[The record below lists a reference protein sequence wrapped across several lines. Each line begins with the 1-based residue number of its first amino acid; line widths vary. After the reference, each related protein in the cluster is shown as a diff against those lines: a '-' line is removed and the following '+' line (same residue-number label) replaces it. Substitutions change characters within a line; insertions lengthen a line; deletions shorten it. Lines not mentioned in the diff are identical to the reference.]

1 MAGVFQGLAP
11 PTKEN
16 TLYHAYK
23 ILTIKEKLVAHII
36 LILGKAGEKKKAHY
50 SVDKGLNLTLNLN
63 KVSKNLSTINA
74 GKNLEKTPLNSQK
87 NFIKE
92 GEFLNSTHCLLESFE
107 NASCTLIATRDA
119 FEFQCKLFDKHCPK
133 IAAILRSV
141 APVLLDEKSEFED
154 IFHQILQAIK
164 NAPQNE
170 LVILDITH
178 GFRYQ
183 PIIASF
189 ASILGSISAEK
200 SVQIIFAK
208 PLDTINTR
216 FCYVSLQRYTQIS
229 LIALALSTF
238 LQTLSLPHL
247 ALLDNNEPL
256 LRSLWQFSRAIHA
269 NTPNLKL
276 LNQSLNELK
285 LAQKSPNFD
294 GLESILDE
302 LEAILREFESILQS
316 DEDYEKFY
324 KFAQFMLKK
333 GFYLIATTYISET
346 LGLFMLFKFENAG
359 FIKPKNAKLYDKIT
373 AVKNFV
379 FYICDK
385 KGVLKLQGKT
395 ETIFTDI
402 DLAKK
407 RAKAQIKDF
416 EYLKD
421 TMVQIA
427 DFRNHLVHL
436 SAKQNPQS
444 TQRTLQSVLDKFK
457 NTIFQAE
464 FLKDFNA

>member
-1 MAGVFQGLAP
+1 M
-11 PTKEN
+11 
-16 TLYHAYK
+16 
-23 ILTIKEKLVAHII
+23 AHII
-36 LILGKAGEKKKAHY
+36 LILGKAGAKEKAHY
-50 SVDKGLNLTLNLN
+50 SVDKGLNLALNLS
-63 KVSKNLSTINA
+63 KVSKNLSTTNA
-74 GKNLEKTPLNSQK
+74 GKNLEKAPLNSQK

-119 FEFQCKLFDKHCPK
+119 FEFQCELFDKHYPK
-133 IAAILRSV
+133 ITAILRSV
-141 APVLLDEKSEFED
+141 APALLDEKSEFED

-269 NTPNLKL
+269 NTPNLEL

-316 DEDYEKFY
+316 DEYYYEKFY
-324 KFAQFMLKK
+324 KFAQLMLKK
-333 GFYLIATTYISET
+333 GFYLIAATYISET

-359 FIKPKNAKLYDKIT
+359 FINSKNAKLYDKIT

-385 KGVLKLQGKT
+385 NGILKLQSKT
-395 ETIFTDI
+395 EN
-402 DLAKK
+402 L
-407 RAKAQIKDF
+407 
-416 EYLKD
+416 
-421 TMVQIA
+421 
-427 DFRNHLVHL
+427 
-436 SAKQNPQS
+436 
-444 TQRTLQSVLDKFK
+444 
-457 NTIFQAE
+457 
-464 FLKDFNA
+464 FLLI

>member
-1 MAGVFQGLAP
+1 M
-11 PTKEN
+11 
-16 TLYHAYK
+16 
-23 ILTIKEKLVAHII
+23 AHII
-36 LILGKAGEKKKAHY
+36 LILGKAGKKAHY
-50 SVDKGLNLTLNLN
+50 SVDKGLNLTLNLS
-63 KVSKNLSTINA
+63 KVSKNLSTTNA
-74 GKNLEKTPLNSQK
+74 GKNSAQMPLNSHQ

-107 NASCTLIATRDA
+107 NANCTLIATRDA
-119 FEFQCKLFDKHCPK
+119 FKFQCELFDKHCPK
-133 IAAILRSV
+133 IATILRSV
-141 APVLLDEKSEFED
+141 ASVLLDEKSEFED

-164 NAPQNE
+164 NTPQNE

-269 NTPNLKL
+269 NTPNLEL

-285 LAQKSPNFD
+285 LAQKSSNFD

-333 GFYLIATTYISET
+333 GFYLIAATYISET

-359 FIKPKNAKLYDKIT
+359 FINPKNAKLYDKIT
-373 AVKNFV
+373 AVKKFCLL
-379 FYICDK
+379 YLRQK
-385 KGVLKLQGKT
+385 RHYKT
-395 ETIFTDI
+395 T
-402 DLAKK
+402 
-407 RAKAQIKDF
+407 
-416 EYLKD
+416 
-421 TMVQIA
+421 
-427 DFRNHLVHL
+427 
-436 SAKQNPQS
+436 KQN
-444 TQRTLQSVLDKFK
+444 RKL
-457 NTIFQAE
+457 
-464 FLKDFNA
+464 FLLI

>member
-1 MAGVFQGLAP
+1 MVGVFQGFAP

-23 ILTIKEKLVAHII
+23 IPTIKEKLVAHII
-36 LILGKAGEKKKAHY
+36 LILGKAGKKAHY
-50 SVDKGLNLTLNLN
+50 SVDKGLNLTLNLS
-63 KVSKNLSTINA
+63 KVSKNLSTTNA
-74 GKNLEKTPLNSQK
+74 DKNLEKTPLNSHQ

-107 NASCTLIATRDA
+107 NASYTLIATRDA
-119 FEFQCKLFDKHCPK
+119 FKFQCELFDKHCPK
-133 IAAILRSV
+133 IAAILRRV

-208 PLDTINTR
+208 PLDIINTR

-247 ALLDNNEPL
+247 VLLDNNEPL

-269 NTPNLKL
+269 NTPNLEL

-316 DEDYEKFY
+316 NEYYEKFY

-333 GFYLIATTYISET
+333 GFYLIAATYISET

-359 FIKPKNAKLYDKIT
+359 FINPKNAKLYDKIT

-385 KGVLKLQGKT
+385 NGVVKLQSKT
-395 ETIFTDI
+395 ETLFTNI
-402 DLAKK
+402 NLAKK
-407 RAKAQIKDF
+407 CAKAQIKDF

>member
-1 MAGVFQGLAP
+1 M
-11 PTKEN
+11 
-16 TLYHAYK
+16 
-23 ILTIKEKLVAHII
+23 AHII
-36 LILGKAGEKKKAHY
+36 LILGKAGEKEKAHY
-50 SVDKGLNLTLNLN
+50 SVDKGLNLALNANSN
-63 KVSKNLSTINA
+63 KISTNFSTA
-74 GKNLEKTPLNSQK
+74 NVGKNSAQTPLNSHK

-92 GEFLNSTHCLLESFE
+92 GEFLNSTHCLFESFE
-107 NASCTLIATRDA
+107 NASYTLIATRDA
-119 FEFQCKLFDKHCPK
+119 FEFQHKLFDKLCPK
-133 IAAILRSV
+133 SAAILRSV

-208 PLDTINTR
+208 PLNTINTR

-229 LIALALSTF
+229 LIALALNTF
-238 LQTLSLPHL
+238 LQTLSLPNL
-247 ALLDNNEPL
+247 ALLDNNEPF

-269 NTPNLKL
+269 NTPNLEL

-302 LEAILREFESILQS
+302 IETILREFESILQS

-324 KFAQFMLKK
+324 KFAQLMFQK
-333 GFYLIATTYISET
+333 GFYLIAATYISEA

-359 FIKPKNAKLYDKIT
+359 FINSKNAKLYDKIT
-373 AVKNFV
+373 AVKNFIS
-379 FYICDK
+379 YICDK
-385 KGVLKLQGKT
+385 NGFVKLKS
-395 ETIFTDI
+395 ETKALFADI
-402 DLAKK
+402 DLAKE

-421 TMVQIA
+421 TMAQIA
-427 DFRNHLVHL
+427 RFRNHLVHL
-436 SAKQNPQS
+436 STKQNPQS
-444 TQRTLQSVLDKFK
+444 TQSTLQSVLDKFK
-457 NTIFQAE
+457 DIIFQAE

>member
-1 MAGVFQGLAP
+1 MAGVFQRLAP

-16 TLYHAYK
+16 TLYHTYK
-23 ILTIKEKLVAHII
+23 IPAIKEKLVAHII
-36 LILGKAGEKKKAHY
+36 LILGKAGANKAHY
-50 SVDKGLNLTLNLN
+50 SVDKGLNLTLNLS
-63 KVSKNLSTINA
+63 KVSKNLSTTNA

-92 GEFLNSTHCLLESFE
+92 GEFLNSTHCLFESFE
-107 NASCTLIATRDA
+107 NASCTLIATREA
-119 FEFQCKLFDKHCPK
+119 FKFQCELFDKHCPK

-269 NTPNLKL
+269 NTPNLEL

-285 LAQKSPNFD
+285 LAQKSSNFD

-333 GFYLIATTYISET
+333 GFYLIAATYISET

-359 FIKPKNAKLYDKIT
+359 FINP
-373 AVKNFV
+373 
-379 FYICDK
+379 
-385 KGVLKLQGKT
+385 
-395 ETIFTDI
+395 
-402 DLAKK
+402 KK
-407 RAKAQIKDF
+407 RKIIRQNNGCEKI
-416 EYLKD
+416 
-421 TMVQIA
+421 
-427 DFRNHLVHL
+427 L
-436 SAKQNPQS
+436 SFIFATKK
-444 TQRTLQSVLDKFK
+444 TL
-457 NTIFQAE
+457 
-464 FLKDFNA
+464 

>member
-1 MAGVFQGLAP
+1 M
-11 PTKEN
+11 
-16 TLYHAYK
+16 
-23 ILTIKEKLVAHII
+23 
-36 LILGKAGEKKKAHY
+36 
-50 SVDKGLNLTLNLN
+50 
-63 KVSKNLSTINA
+63 
-74 GKNLEKTPLNSQK
+74 
-87 NFIKE
+87 
-92 GEFLNSTHCLLESFE
+92 LESFE

-119 FEFQCKLFDKHCPK
+119 FEFQCELFDKHCPK
-133 IAAILRSV
+133 ITTILRSV
-141 APVLLDEKSEFED
+141 ASVLLDEKSELED

-164 NAPQNE
+164 NASQNE

-269 NTPNLKL
+269 NTPNLEL

-333 GFYLIATTYISET
+333 GFYLIAATYISET

-359 FIKPKNAKLYDKIT
+359 FINPKNAKLYDKIT
-373 AVKNFV
+373 AVKKFCLLYLRQKRHYKTTKQNRNP
-379 FYICDK
+379 FYQHKPSK
-385 KGVLKLQGKT
+385 KVYKSTK
-395 ETIFTDI
+395 
-402 DLAKK
+402 
-407 RAKAQIKDF
+407 KDF

-436 SAKQNPQS
+436 SAKQNPQN

>member
-1 MAGVFQGLAP
+1 MAGVFQGPTP

-16 TLYHAYK
+16 TLYHTYK

-36 LILGKAGEKKKAHY
+36 LILGKAGANKAHY

-63 KVSKNLSTINA
+63 KVSKNLSTTNA
-74 GKNLEKTPLNSQK
+74 GKNLEKTPLNSHQ

-119 FEFQCKLFDKHCPK
+119 FKFQCELFDKHCPK
-133 IAAILRSV
+133 IVAILRRV

-247 ALLDNNEPL
+247 VLLDNNEPL

-269 NTPNLKL
+269 NTPNLEL
-276 LNQSLNELK
+276 LNHSLNELK

-316 DEDYEKFY
+316 NEDYEKFY

-333 GFYLIATTYISET
+333 GFYLIAATYISET

-385 KGVLKLQGKT
+385 NGVVKLQSKT
-395 ETIFTDI
+395 ETIFTNI
-402 DLAKK
+402 NLAKK
-407 RAKAQIKDF
+407 CTKAQIKDF

-436 SAKQNPQS
+436 SAK
-444 TQRTLQSVLDKFK
+444 
-457 NTIFQAE
+457 
-464 FLKDFNA
+464 

>member
-1 MAGVFQGLAP
+1 M
-11 PTKEN
+11 
-16 TLYHAYK
+16 
-23 ILTIKEKLVAHII
+23 
-36 LILGKAGEKKKAHY
+36 
-50 SVDKGLNLTLNLN
+50 DKGLNLTLNLS
-63 KVSKNLSTINA
+63 KVSKNLSTTNA
-74 GKNLEKTPLNSQK
+74 GKNSAQTPLNSHQI
-87 NFIKE
+87 FIKE
-92 GEFLNSTHCLLESFE
+92 GEFLNSTYCLLESFE

-119 FEFQCKLFDKHCPK
+119 FEFQRKLFDKHCPK

-269 NTPNLKL
+269 NTPNLEL

-316 DEDYEKFY
+316 DKDYEKFY
-324 KFAQFMLKK
+324 KFAPTDVSK
-333 GFYLIATTYISET
+333 GLLSHCCYLYQRDFGAFYAL
-346 LGLFMLFKFENAG
+346 
-359 FIKPKNAKLYDKIT
+359 
-373 AVKNFV
+373 
-379 FYICDK
+379 
-385 KGVLKLQGKT
+385 
-395 ETIFTDI
+395 
-402 DLAKK
+402 
-407 RAKAQIKDF
+407 
-416 EYLKD
+416 
-421 TMVQIA
+421 
-427 DFRNHLVHL
+427 
-436 SAKQNPQS
+436 
-444 TQRTLQSVLDKFK
+444 
-457 NTIFQAE
+457 
-464 FLKDFNA
+464 

>member
-1 MAGVFQGLAP
+1 M
-11 PTKEN
+11 
-16 TLYHAYK
+16 
-23 ILTIKEKLVAHII
+23 
-36 LILGKAGEKKKAHY
+36 
-50 SVDKGLNLTLNLN
+50 
-63 KVSKNLSTINA
+63 
-74 GKNLEKTPLNSQK
+74 
-87 NFIKE
+87 
-92 GEFLNSTHCLLESFE
+92 LESFE
-107 NASCTLIATRDA
+107 NANCTLIATRDA
-119 FEFQCKLFDKHCPK
+119 FKFQCELFDKHCPK

-141 APVLLDEKSEFED
+141 APVLLNEKSEFED

-164 NAPQNE
+164 NTPQNE

-269 NTPNLKL
+269 NTPNLEL

-324 KFAQFMLKK
+324 KFAQLMLKK
-333 GFYLIATTYISET
+333 GFYLIAATYISET

-385 KGVLKLQGKT
+385 KGVVKLQSKT

-402 DLAKK
+402 DLAKN

>member
-1 MAGVFQGLAP
+1 M
-11 PTKEN
+11 
-16 TLYHAYK
+16 
-23 ILTIKEKLVAHII
+23 AHII
-36 LILGKAGEKKKAHY
+36 LILGKAGENKAHY

-63 KVSKNLSTINA
+63 KVSKNLSTTNA

-119 FEFQCKLFDKHCPK
+119 FEFQCELFDKHYPK
-133 IAAILRSV
+133 IAAILRRV
-141 APVLLDEKSEFED
+141 APALLDEKSEFED

-269 NTPNLKL
+269 NTPNLEL

-333 GFYLIATTYISET
+333 GFYLIAATYISET

-359 FIKPKNAKLYDKIT
+359 FINSKKCKIIRQHNGCEKFCILYMRQKRR
-373 AVKNFV
+373 
-379 FYICDK
+379 C
-385 KGVLKLQGKT
+385 KT
-395 ETIFTDI
+395 T
-402 DLAKK
+402 K
-407 RAKAQIKDF
+407 QN
-416 EYLKD
+416 
-421 TMVQIA
+421 
-427 DFRNHLVHL
+427 RNH
-436 SAKQNPQS
+436 
-444 TQRTLQSVLDKFK
+444 FY
-457 NTIFQAE
+457 
-464 FLKDFNA
+464 